1 MLSRCCC
8 SFLVQETFL
17 ALLLQSTQLC
27 NEYLASAGEGKWGTH
42 MRNMCAL
49 PARRLTMCAPPSAIC
64 QAPMNTTMRAP
75 WGKTY
80 KQYLHFEQ
88 NLQCLTLSS
97 LISSLIMSSTYMN
110 TICALS
116 ARTLTIWALLPAIY
130 SKPSWTLLCVYFEQR
145 LTICTLLSTSH
156 TAYTVTD
163 GLWFSRLSLLTNL
176 IILLCKYSYV
186 IQETWL
192 PEKTLYM

>member
-64 QAPMNTTMRAP
+64 QAPMNTTLRAP

-80 KQYLHFEQ
+80 KQYVHFE
-88 NLQCLTLSS
+88 
-97 LISSLIMSSTYMN
+97 
-110 TICALS
+110 
-116 ARTLTIWALLPAIY
+116 RRLTIWHYMCIH
-130 SKPSWTLLCVYFEQR
+130 CNVEQPY
-145 LTICTLLSTSH
+145 IEQPYYVKYIHEHHMCTFCKNIDNMSTSTCYIFQAFMNTTMCVLWTKTDNMH
-156 TAYTVTD
+156 TSVYITHCIYCD
-163 GLWFSRLSLLTNL
+163 R
-176 IILLCKYSYV
+176 
-186 IQETWL
+186 WL
-192 PEKTLYM
+192 VVF